1 MNAPRRDLMIAPRIK
16 VLRKRLTT
24 KTFQLKNIPGSSV
37 KLCPKESGEIFEA
50 VNGGGR
56 RNGDGPAAPIRIYCP
71 ATMRLRTSVAPWKET
86 SRVPSGKKTD
96 IVAFCVSSPDVSFS
110 SRVAFT
116 FT

>member
-1 MNAPRRDLMIAPRIK
+1 MALNSPRSKSIS
-16 VLRKRLTT
+16 T
-24 KTFQLKNIPGSSV
+24 KPFQLKNIPGSSV
-37 KLCPKESGEIFEA
+37 KLCPKEPGDIFEA

-71 ATMRLRTSVAPWKET
+71 ATMRLKTRVGPWKEP
-86 SRVPSGKKTD
+86 SRVPSGKKLD
-96 IVAFCVSSPDVSFS
+96 IVQVCVSSPDVSFS

>member
-1 MNAPRRDLMIAPRIK
+1 MNALRRDLKIAPGIN

-24 KTFQLKNIPGSSV
+24 KAFQLKNIPGSSI
-37 KLCPKESGEIFEA
+37 KLCSKEPGEMFEA
-50 VNGGGR
+50 VNGRDR

-71 ATMRLRTSVAPWKET
+71 ATMRLKTRVGPWKET
-86 SRVPSGKKTD
+86 SRVPSGKKTE
-96 IVAFCVSSPDVSFS
+96 IVQVCVSSPDVSFN